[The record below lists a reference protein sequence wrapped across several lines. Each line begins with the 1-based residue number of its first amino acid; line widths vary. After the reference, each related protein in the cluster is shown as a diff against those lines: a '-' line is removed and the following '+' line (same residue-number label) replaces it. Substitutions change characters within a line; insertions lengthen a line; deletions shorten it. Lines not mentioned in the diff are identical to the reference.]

1 MGILVLAMIT
11 VLFLVLTALDI
22 AMFFVVVRIVTRR
35 WPARWIVAFDA
46 AGKSL
51 VDGILG
57 VFGQTTQRAQERRM
71 REGPKLVLSLII
83 LWLVRATVILTLR
96 AMTEGAS

>member
-1 MGILVLAMIT
+1 MGILVLTMLT

-35 WPARWIVAFDA
+35 WRARWIVAFDTV
-46 AGKSL
+46 GKPL
-51 VDGILG
+51 VDGMLG
-57 VFGQTTQRAQERRM
+57 VFGQTTLRPQERRM
-71 REGPKLVLSLII
+71 REGPKLVLCLII